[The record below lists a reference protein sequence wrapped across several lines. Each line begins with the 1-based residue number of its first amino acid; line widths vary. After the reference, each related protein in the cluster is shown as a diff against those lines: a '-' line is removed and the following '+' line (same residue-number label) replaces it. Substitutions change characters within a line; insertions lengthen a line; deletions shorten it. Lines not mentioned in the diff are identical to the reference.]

1 MSVARE
7 IQPTVERRDRSA
19 LTILLWM
26 TFAQAGATLDQQ
38 GLGGLAPFF
47 TASLGLDHA
56 SLGVLFGAIYL
67 GSTLFTAPSGL
78 LVDRY
83 GEKTIVLVSGLIM
96 GAAVALGALLRNHL
110 WLVAC
115 LFVFG
120 SAYAAS
126 SPAGGRAVLRWF
138 SRNRGLA
145 MGIRQAGAPIGGTAG
160 AIVLP
165 LIAMHFG
172 YRPALVVGGAV
183 CALSA
188 IIAVWRYREPAAEGT
203 GSAKLAAPQSFAT
216 LLRRMARFAT
226 EPRSVAVNLTGFLL
240 GCAQYTAV
248 AFIIVGLL
256 HDGAPRGIA
265 AMSLAI
271 MQGTGIVA
279 RPLWGIA
286 SDRLFKGDRAVP
298 LALIAVVGAISVWA
312 LGSAGPV
319 AANPF
324 VVTAIGVG
332 LGVSA
337 IGFTGLLNT
346 VLAEIGGA
354 EAAGSAMGVGLT
366 FTYAAGFVAP
376 PLFGFLIDTHGFS
389 FAWRLLALM
398 LALAA
403 VVALTLRRRPID
415 PTGSAHPAP

>member
-1 MSVARE
+1 MRIARDA
-7 IQPTVERRDRSA
+7 QPSMKARDGSA
-19 LTILLWM
+19 MAILLWM
-26 TFAQAGATLDQQ
+26 TLAQAGATLDQQ

-47 TASLGLDHA
+47 AASLGLDHA

-96 GAAVALGALLRNHL
+96 GAAVALGAAVQNHL

-120 SAYAAS
+120 CAYAAS
-126 SPAGGRAVLRWF
+126 SPAGGRAILRWF
-138 SRNRGLA
+138 SRNRGFA
-145 MGIRQAGAPIGGTAG
+145 MGIRQAGAPLGGTLG

-165 LIAMHFG
+165 LIALHSD
-172 YRPALVVGGAV
+172 YRVALVAGGVV

-188 IIAVWRYREPAAEGT
+188 IVAVARYREPAGRGNEPVA
-203 GSAKLAAPQSFAT
+203 AAPKQSLAT
-216 LLRRMARFAT
+216 LLRGMARFAI
-226 EPRSVAVNLTGFLL
+226 EPRSLAVNLTGFLL
-240 GCAQYTAV
+240 GSVQYTAV
-248 AFIIVGLL
+248 AFIIVGLM
-256 HDGAPRGIA
+256 HDGAPRALAGI
-265 AMSLAI
+265 SLAI

-286 SDRLFKGDRAVP
+286 SDRIFKGDRAVP
-298 LALIAVVGAISVWA
+298 LALIGGIGAISVWA
-312 LGSAGPV
+312 LGSLGPGGAAALPVV
-319 AANPF
+319 A
-324 VVTAIGVG
+324 ISIG

-366 FTYAAGFVAP
+366 FTYAAGFIAP
-376 PLFGFLIDTHGFS
+376 PVFGLLVDTRGFP

-398 LALAA
+398 LLLAS
-403 VVALTLRRRPID
+403 VVALAGRRRRI
-415 PTGSAHPAP
+415 PTGGPHPIR

>member
-1 MSVARE
+1 MSLARNA
-7 IQPTVERRDRSA
+7 QSQAMKRRDGSA
-19 LTILLWM
+19 VSILLWM

-47 TASLGLDHA
+47 AASLGLDHA

-96 GAAVALGALLRNHL
+96 GAAVALGALFRNHL

-120 SAYAAS
+120 CAYAAS
-126 SPAGGRAVLRWF
+126 SPAGGRAILRWF

-145 MGIRQAGAPIGGTAG
+145 MGIRQAGAPVGGTVG

-165 LIAMHFG
+165 LIAIHSS
-172 YRPALVVGGAV
+172 YRVALVAGGAV
-183 CALSA
+183 CALTA
-188 IIAVWRYREPAAEGT
+188 VVAVWRYREPAGAGVVT
-203 GSAKLAAPQSFAT
+203 AAAPQSFSA
-216 LLRRMARFAT
+216 LVRGMARFAI

-240 GCAQYTAV
+240 GSAQYTAV

-256 HDGAPRGIA
+256 HDGAPRGVA
-265 AMSLAI
+265 ALSLAI

-286 SDRLFKGDRAVP
+286 SDRFFKGDRGAP
-298 LALIAVVGAISVWA
+298 LALIAVVGAISLWA
-312 LGSAGPV
+312 LGSVGPS
-319 AANPF
+319 AANAL

-366 FTYAAGFVAP
+366 FTYAAGFIAP
-376 PLFGFLIDTHGFS
+376 PVFGLLVDTRGFS

-398 LALAA
+398 LVLAALVALA
-403 VVALTLRRRPID
+403 VRRRGAP
-415 PTGSAHPAP
+415 PTGSADPAR